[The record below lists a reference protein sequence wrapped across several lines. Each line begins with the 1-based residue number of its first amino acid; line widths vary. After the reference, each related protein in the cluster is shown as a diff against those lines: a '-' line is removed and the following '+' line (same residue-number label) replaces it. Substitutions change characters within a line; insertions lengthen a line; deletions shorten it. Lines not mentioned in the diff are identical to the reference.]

1 MKDYGMIKIKDNS
14 ELEMENLRL
23 RKEILKKEN
32 DKLHASLDYVAMMTD
47 VTLPEE
53 DKENGTF

>member
-1 MKDYGMIKIKDNS
+1 MIKIKDNS

-23 RKEILKKEN
+23 RNEILKKEN
-32 DKLHASLDYVAMMTD
+32 DKLHAFLDYVAMMVY

>member
-1 MKDYGMIKIKDNS
+1 MIKIKDNS

-23 RKEILKKEN
+23 RNEILKKEN
-32 DKLHASLDYVAMMTD
+32 NKLHASLDYVAMMVD

>member
-1 MKDYGMIKIKDNS
+1 MIKIKDSS
-14 ELEMENLRL
+14 ELDMENLRL
-23 RKEILKKEN
+23 RNEILKKEN

-47 VTLPEE
+47 VTLPDE

>member
-1 MKDYGMIKIKDNS
+1 MVGGIFMSNDKYQ
-14 ELEMENLRL
+14 ELEENLRL
-23 RKEILKKEN
+23 RNEILKKEN
-32 DKLHASLDYVAMMTD
+32 DKLHASLDYVAMMVD

>member
-14 ELEMENLRL
+14 ELDMENLRL
-23 RKEILKKEN
+23 RNEILKKEN

>member
-1 MKDYGMIKIKDNS
+1 MIKIKDNS

-23 RKEILKKEN
+23 RNEILKKEN
-32 DKLHASLDYVAMMTD
+32 DKLQASLDYVAMMTD